1 MNYFFSLVNEAALF
15 GALAALQ
22 VLLLNRLGLAFAAVP
37 VFTGLGAYAVAAWR
51 LGAAASLGMLL
62 LAGLLAIGMSL
73 LANYLRRDH
82 YLLAT
87 LAALE
92 CVGGAIGM
100 STALGGREG
109 LPLPASWSV
118 GGPGFETG
126 AMFWT
131 LGTLALVILA
141 IRLVLNS
148 AAGVAV
154 DRIHEH
160 PESAVRWFQA
170 SKFRVIVICL
180 CVILATAAG
189 ILYLAYHGRV
199 SPGVF
204 SLEFALLV
212 LTFSVMA
219 GRWPELAALSALL
232 YWILP
237 YWMTKLFPFSQ
248 QGAADLVRVCWGG
261 LLITSV
267 LLPRLLHDRQRSLR
281 RAAS

>member
-37 VFTGLGAYAVAAWR
+37 VFTGLGAYAIAAWS
-51 LGAAASLGMLL
+51 LGAATSLGMLL
-62 LAGLLAIGMSL
+62 LAGLLAVGMSF
-73 LANYLRRDH
+73 LANYLQRDH

-100 STALGGREG
+100 SAALGGREG
-109 LPLPASWSV
+109 LPIPTSWSV
-118 GGPGFETG
+118 GGPGFETR

-131 LGTLALVILA
+131 VGALAIVILA

-154 DRIHEH
+154 DRIREH
-160 PESAVRWFQA
+160 PECAVRWFQA
-170 SKFRVIVICL
+170 SRFRVVVVSL
-180 CVILATAAG
+180 SVTLATAAG
-189 ILYLAYHGRV
+189 VLYLAYHGRV

-232 YWILP
+232 FWILP
-237 YWMTKLFPFSQ
+237 YWMTKLLPLSQ
-248 QGAADLVRVCWGG
+248 QGAADLIRVCWGG
-261 LLITSV
+261 LLIASV
-267 LLPRLLHDRQRSLR
+267 LVPRLLRERQRGLR